1 MPKPVEIEFLMRD
14 KLSGGLDA
22 AGKSAEA
29 LGDRVERVS
38 QSITERIAAQR
49 EQVRY
54 VEQCLKD
61 LRRQYDRLGPGKAQ
75 TEMRAEIEACTRAL
89 EEDKAVLNGLRSEHE
104 KNSATA
110 RGLTMELRQL
120 QGAMAKMRLEG
131 RQNSQEYQTMAQR
144 AALLQDTLGD
154 LRTQTKILSHD
165 NAGLQGLIS
174 GASGVAGAFTMATGI
189 MGAFASEN
197 ENLVKIQ
204 TRVQS
209 VLAITMGLQQVMN
222 ALNKDSAF
230 RLVTVVK
237 MKNLLTA
244 ANTRLAASL
253 GISTAAAS
261 ALMATLTL
269 GLSAVITGLIVLWDR
284 YSDSQE
290 AAAAKAKERVEI
302 EKEGRAQMIKTRFE
316 IDSTLKSLKEFN
328 GTKEQEKAKVEELNR
343 KYGES
348 FGYYNT
354 ISEWYDVLL
363 QKGEAYIQMLFL
375 QAKVQALINKATEAD
390 EQVNTLQATP
400 ANKVKGATGGFGRW
414 MAKVG
419 GAQMG
424 ILPGDMDREVD
435 KSNEEVKAR
444 LVQAA
449 REQRDAYLD
458 EAKKLVEDIADLGK
472 ESGLGGFIAPPKDG
486 SGDVSKL
493 TQNLVDYETKAR
505 RRIEDTRISLM
516 KEGFEKE
523 RAEAQNAFEQEKARI
538 AKEEQERLQLYER
551 LRKAGGKV
559 TPGQKSTILAQAAAQ
574 RVQAARKLDHTLTE
588 IDKKEEKADADH
600 LENLLKTYKD
610 YAAER
615 EDAERKHDKAI
626 AALRSHL
633 SDERLAALG
642 KQMTD
647 RFVGNVDLLARPMI
661 DAARLAEKGWQDA
674 GEGIATV
681 FSSQF
686 GIDDAAGKRHEIL
699 ITPIL
704 PNGDVLS
711 EEELNAYI
719 DESLNGAEDILKADT
734 LGLVIAVD
742 VDPDGTAGE
751 ALHLLQEKYYALK
764 QDTEGN
770 AASDARIRRALKVAE
785 DTKNRELADLS
796 GLLAKYRDFETQR
809 AEIRRQG
816 NEDIA
821 ALEEQRTE
829 ANSEQIDRAIA
840 VARQKIEEG
849 IRSVNDAEA
858 ASISKDNGFLKQL
871 FGDYS
876 SLSFDKLRELIAQA
890 KQLRAYLNG
899 KGSAEGIT
907 FISAAELKNIEK
919 SPAELDKLRKA
930 LDKLLQTGK
939 KSGSNKWENIFK
951 TFEKGLAELKG
962 ANGIKDISGA
972 IGTIGSAAA
981 NAAGELAAM
990 FDQMGDTQTA
1000 DAISGVQQ
1008 VMSAVSNIGQGFAKG
1023 GIVGG
1028 IGAAIGEA
1036 ANFIGQAFAA
1046 EARHREALKEI
1057 ERAKLDF
1064 QRQYNLALLEQN
1076 LLLEEATSVFGERQI
1091 MKAANAMQVYKDALS
1106 QFEAEMKGSAPTMNW
1121 FERITGDARGT
1132 YAARMAQYKEGIY
1145 GLASAQIVTGHKKTG
1160 LFGWGKGKDLYSS
1173 ILSVY
1178 PELIDANGELDTAML
1193 QTILDTRKMSDET
1206 RKYLENLIELKD
1218 AMDEA
1223 EQALEDYLS
1232 STFGSLGDSVL
1243 DRVRDMAKG
1252 VTGVY
1257 GDMCDDISSKLEELA
1272 EQVVYSLFFADKFDK
1287 LQDNLKSI
1295 YASGKSEEDIAYD
1308 VMELLDDFYS
1318 GIGSN
1323 MDAAEA
1329 WMEEFAKRA
1338 EEMGY
1343 ELWKPDSTTQS
1354 GKAGAFTTT
1363 MTQDQGTKL
1372 EGLMTSLQMH
1382 GASVDDKMDD
1392 IAEGLGASL
1401 DALNRI
1407 AKNTDTLPQILAL
1420 WQAIKRDGLKAK

>member
-22 AGKSAEA
+22 VGKSAEA

-354 ISEWYDVLL
+354 IAEWYDVLL

-400 ANKVKGATGGFGRW
+400 ADKVKGATGGFGRW

-424 ILPGDMDREVD
+424 ILPSEMDREVD
-435 KSNEEVKAR
+435 KSNEKVKAR

-458 EAKKLVEDIADLGK
+458 EAKKLVEGIADLGK

-574 RVQAARKLDHTLTE
+574 RVQAARKLDHTLAE

-610 YAAER
+610 YATER

-686 GIDDAAGKRHEIL
+686 GIDDAAGRRHEIL

-796 GLLAKYRDFETQR
+796 GLLAKYRDFEAQR

-858 ASISKDNGFLKQL
+858 ASVSKDNGFLKQL
-871 FGDYS
+871 FGDYLS
-876 SLSFDKLRELIAQA
+876 MSFDKLRDLIAQA
-890 KQLRAYLNG
+890 KQLQAYLNG

-939 KSGSNKWENIFK
+939 KGGTNKWENIFK

-972 IGTIGSAAA
+972 IGTIGGAAA
-981 NAAGELAAM
+981 DAAGELAAM

-1036 ANFIGQAFAA
+1036 MNFIGQAFAA

-1076 LLLEEATSVFGERQI
+1076 LLLKEATSVFGERQI
-1091 MKAANAMQVYKDALS
+1091 MKAANAMQVYKEALS

-1121 FERITGDARGT
+1121 IERFTGDAFGT
-1132 YAARMAQYKEGIY
+1132 YAARMAQYREGIY

-1206 RKYLENLIELKD
+1206 RKYLENLIELKGV
-1218 AMDEA
+1218 MDEA

-1287 LQDNLKSI
+1287 LQDDLKSI

-1308 VMELLDDFYS
+1308 VMDLLDDFYS

-1323 MDAAEA
+1323 MDTAEA

-1343 ELWKPDSTTQS
+1343 ELWKPDATTQS
-1354 GKAGAFTTT
+1354 GKAGAFTT
-1363 MTQDQGTKL
+1363 MTQDQGSKL

-1392 IAEGLGASL
+1392 IAEGLGSSL

>member
-14 KLSGGLDA
+14 KLSGGLNA
-22 AGKSAEA
+22 AGKSVET

-38 QSITERIAAQR
+38 QSITERIAEQR

-54 VEQCLKD
+54 VEQCLED

-75 TEMRAEIEACTRAL
+75 AEMRAEIDACTQAL
-89 EEDKAVLNGLRSEHE
+89 NEDKAVLAGLRSEHE

-110 RGLTMELRQL
+110 RGLTMELQQL

-154 LRTQTKILSHD
+154 LRTQTKILAHD
-165 NAGLQGLIS
+165 NSGLQGLMS
-174 GASGVAGAFTMATGI
+174 GMNGVSGAFTMATGI
-189 MGAFASEN
+189 MEAFASEN
-197 ENLVKIQ
+197 ENLVKVQ

-237 MKNLLTA
+237 MKNMLTA
-244 ANTRLAASL
+244 ANTRLATSL

-269 GLSAVITGLIVLWDR
+269 GLSAVVTGLIVLWDR

-290 AAAAKAKERVEI
+290 KAADKAKERVEI
-302 EKEGRAQMIKTRFE
+302 EKDGRAQMIKTRFE
-316 IDSTLKSLKEFN
+316 IDSTLKSLKEFT

-354 ISEWYDVLL
+354 IGEWYDTLL
-363 QKGEAYIQMLFL
+363 QKGAAYIQMLFL
-375 QAKVQALINKATEAD
+375 QAKVQSLINKATEAD
-390 EQVNTLQATP
+390 ERVQEAEAKPESDYDTWWGYGG
-400 ANKVKGATGGFGRW
+400 KVDRFFSDNQRYKNSPNGVWLKKEAVAA
-414 MAKVG
+414 AKKE
-419 GAQMG
+419 
-424 ILPGDMDREVD
+424 RE
-435 KSNEEVKAR
+435 
-444 LVQAA
+444 
-449 REQRDAYLD
+449 AYLD
-458 EAKKLVEDIADLGK
+458 EAKNLMDEIANIGK
-472 ESGLGGFIAPPKDG
+472 DFNIGGFIAPPKNG
-486 SGDVSKL
+486 AADVNTL

-505 RRIEDTRISLM
+505 QRIENTRIVLM

-523 RAEAQNAFEQEKARI
+523 RAEAQQAFEQEKTRI

-559 TPGQKSTILAQAAAQ
+559 TPGQKGAILAQAAAQ
-574 RVQAARKLDHTLTE
+574 RVQAAQSLDHALTE
-588 IDKKEEKADADH
+588 IDKKEEKANADH

-615 EDAERKHDKAI
+615 EETERKHGKAI
-626 AALRSHL
+626 AELRSHL

-686 GIDDAAGKRHEIL
+686 GIDDAAGKRREIL
-699 ITPIL
+699 VTPIL

-711 EEELNAYI
+711 EAELDAYI

-742 VDPDGTAGE
+742 VDPDGMAGE
-751 ALHLLQEKYYALK
+751 ALHQLQEKYYALK
-764 QDTEGN
+764 QDAEGN
-770 AASDARIRRALKVAE
+770 AASDARIRRAIKVAE
-785 DTKNRELADLS
+785 DTKNRELAALS
-796 GLLAKYRDFETQR
+796 GLLAKYRDFEARR
-809 AEIRRQG
+809 AEIKRQG
-816 NEDIA
+816 DEDIA

-829 ANSEQIDRAIA
+829 ANSALIDRAIA

-876 SLSFDKLRELIAQA
+876 SMSFDKLRDLIAQA
-890 KQLRAYLNG
+890 KQLQAYLNG
-899 KGSAEGIT
+899 KGTAEGIT
-907 FISAAELKNIEK
+907 FISDAELKNIEK

-930 LDKLLQTGK
+930 LDKLLDTGK
-939 KSGSNKWENIFK
+939 NGGNNKWEKIFK
-951 TFEKGLAELKG
+951 TFEKGLSELKG
-962 ANGIKDISGA
+962 ANGIKKISGA
-972 IGTIGSAAA
+972 IGTIGGAAA
-981 NAAGELAAM
+981 DAAGELADM
-990 FDQMGDTQTA
+990 FEQMGDTQTA

-1023 GIVGG
+1023 GIIGG

-1076 LLLEEATSVFGERQI
+1076 LLLKEATNVFGERQI
-1091 MKAANAMQVYKDALS
+1091 MKAANAMQVYKEALS
-1106 QFEAEMKGSAPTMNW
+1106 QFEAEMKGDAPTMNW
-1121 FERITGDARGT
+1121 FERVTGDAYGT
-1132 YAARMAQYKEGIY
+1132 YAARMAQYREGIY

-1160 LFGWGKGKDLYSS
+1160 LFGWGKGKDVYSS
-1173 ILSVY
+1173 ILSAY
-1178 PELIDANGELDTAML
+1178 PELIDANGKLDTAML
-1193 QTILDTRKMSDET
+1193 QTILDTRKMSNET
-1206 RKYLENLIELKD
+1206 RKYLENLISLKD
-1218 AMDEA
+1218 MMEEA
-1223 EQALEDYLS
+1223 EEALKDYLS
-1232 STFGSLGDSVL
+1232 ATFGSLGDSVL
-1243 DRVRDMAKG
+1243 DRVRDMAGG

-1257 GDMCDDISSKLEELA
+1257 GDMCDDIAAKLEELA

-1287 LQDNLKSI
+1287 LQEDLKAI
-1295 YASGKSEEDIAYD
+1295 YSSGKSEEDIAYD
-1308 VMELLDDFYS
+1308 VMDLLDDFYS

-1323 MDAAEA
+1323 MNAAEA
-1329 WMEEFAKRA
+1329 WMDEFAKRA

-1343 ELWKPDSTTQS
+1343 ELWKPDATTQS
-1354 GKAGAFTTT
+1354 GRAGAFAA

-1382 GASVDDKMDD
+1382 GASIDEKLDNVS
-1392 IAEGLGASL
+1392 EGLAGAL

-1407 AKNTDTLPQILAL
+1407 ARNTDDIPLILAL
-1420 WQAIKRDGLKAK
+1420 LKSVKRDGLKVK

>member
-1 MPKPVEIEFLMRD
+1 MRD

-22 AGKSAEA
+22 AGKSVDT

-61 LRRQYDRLGPGKAQ
+61 LRQQYDKLAPGKAQ

-89 EEDKAVLNGLRSEHE
+89 DEDKAVLTGLRSEHE

-131 RQNSQEYQTMAQR
+131 CQNSQEYQTMAQR

-154 LRTQTKILSHD
+154 LRTQTKILAHD
-165 NAGLQGLIS
+165 NAGLQGLMS
-174 GASGVAGAFTMATGI
+174 GVNGVAGAFTMATGV

-237 MKNLLTA
+237 MKNMLTA
-244 ANTRLAASL
+244 ANTRLATSL

-261 ALMATLTL
+261 ALMAALTL

-290 AAAAKAKERVEI
+290 EAAAKSKERVEI

-316 IDSTLKSLKEFN
+316 IESAIKSLKEFN
-328 GTKEQEKAKVEELNR
+328 GTKEQEKSKVDELNR

-354 ISEWYDVLL
+354 IAEWYDVLL

-375 QAKVQALINKATEAD
+375 QAKTQSLINKAIEAD
-390 EQVNTLQATP
+390 EEVNTINATS
-400 ANKVKGATGGFGRW
+400 ANDVDGAHGWFYRFFS
-414 MAKVG
+414 KL
-419 GAQMG
+419 GASEAG
-424 ILPGDMDREVD
+424 IDTRIIDSQID
-435 KSNEEVKAR
+435 ASNEQIKAN
-444 LVQAA
+444 LIKAK
-449 REQRDAYLD
+449 EKQRDAYLA
-458 EAKKLVEDIADLGK
+458 EAQQLMGDAANLGK
-472 ESGLGGFIAPPKDG
+472 TSGLGGFTKGGTTLDTE
-486 SGDVSKL
+486 SLSN
-493 TQNLVDYETKAR
+493 NLVDYDTKAR
-505 RRIEDTRISLM
+505 RRIENTRLSLM
-516 KEGFEKE
+516 KEGFDKE
-523 RAEAQNAFEQEKARI
+523 RAIAQDAFVQEKARI
-538 AKEEQERLQLYER
+538 DKEEQERMALYEK
-551 LRKAGGKV
+551 LRAAGADVDPK
-559 TPGQKSTILAQAAAQ
+559 QQADIMAQAATQ
-574 RVQAARKLDHTLTE
+574 RIQAARVLDAALSD
-588 IDKKEEKADADH
+588 IDKREQKAAAELREKAEKE
-600 LENLLKTYKD
+600 L
-610 YAAER
+610 
-615 EDAERKHDKAI
+615 HD
-626 AALRSHL
+626 
-633 SDERLAALG
+633 
-642 KQMTD
+642 
-647 RFVGNVDLLARPMI
+647 
-661 DAARLAEKGWQDA
+661 
-674 GEGIATV
+674 
-681 FSSQF
+681 
-686 GIDDAAGKRHEIL
+686 
-699 ITPIL
+699 
-704 PNGDVLS
+704 
-711 EEELNAYI
+711 
-719 DESLNGAEDILKADT
+719 
-734 LGLVIAVD
+734 
-742 VDPDGTAGE
+742 
-751 ALHLLQEKYYALK
+751 
-764 QDTEGN
+764 
-770 AASDARIRRALKVAE
+770 
-785 DTKNRELADLS
+785 
-796 GLLAKYRDFETQR
+796 LLAKYQDFEAQR

-821 ALEEQRTE
+821 ALEGQRTE
-829 ANSEQIDRAIA
+829 ANSALIDRAIA

-849 IRSVNDAEA
+849 IQSINDAEA

-876 SLSFDKLRELIAQA
+876 SMSFDKLRDLIAQA
-890 KQLRAYLNG
+890 KQLQAYLNG
-899 KGSAEGIT
+899 KESAEGIT

-930 LDKLLQTGK
+930 LDKLLNTGK
-939 KSGSNKWENIFK
+939 KGGSNKWENIFK
-951 TFEKGLAELKG
+951 TFQKGLAELRG
-962 ANGIKDISGA
+962 AENAKDIAGA
-972 IGTIGSAAA
+972 IGTIGGAASD
-981 NAAGELAAM
+981 AAGELAAM
-990 FDQMGDTQTA
+990 FEQMGDTQTA

-1076 LLLEEATSVFGERQI
+1076 LLLKEASNVFGERQI
-1091 MKAANAMQVYKDALS
+1091 MKAANAMQVYKEALS
-1106 QFEAEMKGSAPTMNW
+1106 QFETEMKGSTPTMNW
-1121 FERITGDARGT
+1121 VERITGDAYGT
-1132 YAARMAQYKEGIY
+1132 YAARMAQYQQGIY

-1160 LFGWGKGKDLYSS
+1160 LFGWGKGKDVYSS

-1178 PELIDANGELDTAML
+1178 PELIDANGNLDTVML

-1206 RKYLENLIELKD
+1206 RRYLENLISLKD
-1218 AMDEA
+1218 MMEEA
-1223 EQALEDYLS
+1223 EEALKDYLS
-1232 STFGSLGDSVL
+1232 TTFGSLGDSVL

-1257 GDMCDDISSKLEELA
+1257 GDMCDDIAAKLEELA

-1287 LQDNLKSI
+1287 LQDDLKSI
-1295 YASGKSEEDIAYD
+1295 YSSGKSEEDIAYD
-1308 VMELLDDFYS
+1308 VMDLLDNFYS

-1323 MDAAEA
+1323 MAAAEA
-1329 WMEEFAKRA
+1329 WMDEFAKRA
-1338 EEMGY
+1338 EELGY
-1343 ELWKPDSTTQS
+1343 ELWKPDATTQS
-1354 GKAGAFTTT
+1354 GKAGAFTT

-1382 GASVDDKMDD
+1382 GASIDEKLDNVS
-1392 IAEGLGASL
+1392 EGLAGAL
-1401 DALNRI
+1401 DVLNRI
-1407 AKNTDTLPQILAL
+1407 ARNTDDIPLILAL
-1420 WQAIKRDGLKAK
+1420 LQAVKRDGLKVK

>member
-354 ISEWYDVLL
+354 IAEWYDVLL

-400 ANKVKGATGGFGRW
+400 TDKVKGATGGFGRW

-424 ILPGDMDREVD
+424 ILPSEMDREVD

-458 EAKKLVEDIADLGK
+458 EAKKLVEGIADLGK

-574 RVQAARKLDHTLTE
+574 RVQAARKLDHTLAE

-610 YAAER
+610 YATER

-686 GIDDAAGKRHEIL
+686 GIDDAAGRRHEIL

-796 GLLAKYRDFETQR
+796 GLLAKYRDFEAQR

-858 ASISKDNGFLKQL
+858 ASVSKDNGFLKQL

-876 SLSFDKLRELIAQA
+876 SMSFDKLRDLIAQA
-890 KQLRAYLNG
+890 KQLQAYLNG

-939 KSGSNKWENIFK
+939 KGGTNKWENIFK

-972 IGTIGSAAA
+972 IGTIGGAAA
-981 NAAGELAAM
+981 DAAGELAAM

-1036 ANFIGQAFAA
+1036 MNFIGQAFAA

-1076 LLLEEATSVFGERQI
+1076 LLLKEATSVFGERQI
-1091 MKAANAMQVYKDALS
+1091 MKAANAMQVYKEALS

-1121 FERITGDARGT
+1121 IERFTGDAFGT
-1132 YAARMAQYKEGIY
+1132 YAARMAQYREGIY

-1206 RKYLENLIELKD
+1206 RKYLENLIELKG

-1257 GDMCDDISSKLEELA
+1257 GDMCDDISAKLEELA

-1287 LQDNLKSI
+1287 LQDDLKSI

-1308 VMELLDDFYS
+1308 VMDLLDDFYS

-1323 MDAAEA
+1323 MDTAEA

-1338 EEMGY
+1338 EGMGY
-1343 ELWKPDSTTQS
+1343 ELWKPDATTQS
-1354 GKAGAFTTT
+1354 GKAGAFTT
-1363 MTQDQGTKL
+1363 MTQDQGSKL

-1382 GASVDDKMDD
+1382 GASVDDKMND
-1392 IAEGLGASL
+1392 IAEGLGSSL

>member
-354 ISEWYDVLL
+354 IAEWYDVLL

-400 ANKVKGATGGFGRW
+400 TDKVKGATGGFGRW

-424 ILPGDMDREVD
+424 ILPSEMDREVD

-458 EAKKLVEDIADLGK
+458 EAKKLVEGIADLGK

-574 RVQAARKLDHTLTE
+574 RVQAARKLDHTLAE

-610 YAAER
+610 YATER

-686 GIDDAAGKRHEIL
+686 GIDDAAGRRHEIL

-796 GLLAKYRDFETQR
+796 GLLAKYRDFEAQR

-858 ASISKDNGFLKQL
+858 ASVSKDNGFLKQL

-876 SLSFDKLRELIAQA
+876 SMSFDKLRDLIAQA
-890 KQLRAYLNG
+890 KQLQAYLNG

-939 KSGSNKWENIFK
+939 KGGTNKWENIFK

-972 IGTIGSAAA
+972 IGTIGGAAA
-981 NAAGELAAM
+981 DAAGELAAM

-1036 ANFIGQAFAA
+1036 MNFIGQAFAA

-1076 LLLEEATSVFGERQI
+1076 LLLKEATSVFGERQI
-1091 MKAANAMQVYKDALS
+1091 MKAANAMQVYKEALS

-1121 FERITGDARGT
+1121 IERFTGDAFGT
-1132 YAARMAQYKEGIY
+1132 YAARMAQYREGIY

-1193 QTILDTRKMSDET
+1193 QAILDTRKMSDET
-1206 RKYLENLIELKD
+1206 RKYLENLIELKG

-1257 GDMCDDISSKLEELA
+1257 GDMCDDISAKLEELA

-1287 LQDNLKSI
+1287 LQDDLKSI

-1308 VMELLDDFYS
+1308 VMDLLDDFYS

-1323 MDAAEA
+1323 MDTAEA

-1338 EEMGY
+1338 EGMGY
-1343 ELWKPDSTTQS
+1343 ELWKPDATTQS
-1354 GKAGAFTTT
+1354 GKAGAFTT
-1363 MTQDQGTKL
+1363 MTQDQGSKL

-1392 IAEGLGASL
+1392 IAEGLGSSL

>member
-14 KLSGGLDA
+14 KLSGGLEA

-38 QSITERIAAQR
+38 QSITERIATQR

-348 FGYYNT
+348 VGYYNT
-354 ISEWYDVLL
+354 IAEWYDVLL

-400 ANKVKGATGGFGRW
+400 ADKVKGATGGFGRW

-424 ILPGDMDREVD
+424 ILPSEMDREVD

-574 RVQAARKLDHTLTE
+574 RVQAARKLDHTLAE

-661 DAARLAEKGWQDA
+661 NAARLAEKGWQDA

-686 GIDDAAGKRHEIL
+686 GIDDAAGRRHEIL

-796 GLLAKYRDFETQR
+796 GLLAKYRDFEAQR

-858 ASISKDNGFLKQL
+858 ASVSKDNGFLKQL

-876 SLSFDKLRELIAQA
+876 SMSFDKLRDLIAQA
-890 KQLRAYLNG
+890 KQLQAYLNG

-939 KSGSNKWENIFK
+939 KGGTNKWENIFK

-972 IGTIGSAAA
+972 IGTIGGAAA
-981 NAAGELAAM
+981 DAAGELAAM

-1036 ANFIGQAFAA
+1036 MNFIGQAFAA

-1076 LLLEEATSVFGERQI
+1076 LLLKEATSVFGERQI
-1091 MKAANAMQVYKDALS
+1091 MKAANAMQVYKEALS

-1121 FERITGDARGT
+1121 IERFTGDAFGT
-1132 YAARMAQYKEGIY
+1132 YAARMAQYREGIY

-1206 RKYLENLIELKD
+1206 RKYLENLIELKG

-1257 GDMCDDISSKLEELA
+1257 GDMCDDISAKLEELA

-1287 LQDNLKSI
+1287 LQDDLKSI

-1308 VMELLDDFYS
+1308 AMDLLDDFYS

-1323 MDAAEA
+1323 MNAAEA

-1354 GKAGAFTTT
+1354 GKAGASTT

-1392 IAEGLGASL
+1392 IAEGLGSSL

>member
-354 ISEWYDVLL
+354 IAEWYDVLL

-400 ANKVKGATGGFGRW
+400 TDKVKGATGGFGRW

-424 ILPGDMDREVD
+424 ILPSEMDREVD

-458 EAKKLVEDIADLGK
+458 EAKKLVEGIADLGK

-574 RVQAARKLDHTLTE
+574 RVQAARKLDHTLAE

-610 YAAER
+610 YATER

-686 GIDDAAGKRHEIL
+686 GIDDAAGRRHEIL

-704 PNGDVLS
+704 PNGDVFS

-796 GLLAKYRDFETQR
+796 GLLAKYRDFEAQR

-858 ASISKDNGFLKQL
+858 ASVSKDNGFLKQL

-876 SLSFDKLRELIAQA
+876 SMSFDKLRDLIAQA
-890 KQLRAYLNG
+890 KQLQAYLNG

-939 KSGSNKWENIFK
+939 KGGTNKWENIFK

-972 IGTIGSAAA
+972 IGTIGGAAA
-981 NAAGELAAM
+981 DAAGELAAM

-1036 ANFIGQAFAA
+1036 MNFIGQAFAA

-1076 LLLEEATSVFGERQI
+1076 LLLKEATSVFGERQI
-1091 MKAANAMQVYKDALS
+1091 MKAANAMQVYKEALS

-1121 FERITGDARGT
+1121 IERFTGDAFGT
-1132 YAARMAQYKEGIY
+1132 YAARMAQYREGIY

-1206 RKYLENLIELKD
+1206 RKYLENLIELKG

-1257 GDMCDDISSKLEELA
+1257 GDMCDDISAKLEELA

-1287 LQDNLKSI
+1287 LQDDLKSI

-1308 VMELLDDFYS
+1308 VMDLLDDFYS

-1323 MDAAEA
+1323 MDTAEA

-1338 EEMGY
+1338 EGMGY
-1343 ELWKPDSTTQS
+1343 ELWKPDATTQS
-1354 GKAGAFTTT
+1354 GKAGAFTT
-1363 MTQDQGTKL
+1363 MTQDQGSKL

-1392 IAEGLGASL
+1392 IAEGLGSSL

>member
-354 ISEWYDVLL
+354 IAEWYDVLL

-400 ANKVKGATGGFGRW
+400 TDKVKGATGGFGRW

-424 ILPGDMDREVD
+424 ILPSEMDREVD

-458 EAKKLVEDIADLGK
+458 EAKKLVEGIADLGK

-523 RAEAQNAFEQEKARI
+523 RAEAQNAFEQEEARI

-574 RVQAARKLDHTLTE
+574 RVQAARKLDHTLAE

-610 YAAER
+610 YATER

-686 GIDDAAGKRHEIL
+686 GIDDAAGRRHEIL

-796 GLLAKYRDFETQR
+796 GLLAKYRDFEAQR

-858 ASISKDNGFLKQL
+858 ASVSKDNGFLKQL

-876 SLSFDKLRELIAQA
+876 SMSFDKLRDLIAQA
-890 KQLRAYLNG
+890 KQLQAYLNG

-939 KSGSNKWENIFK
+939 KGGTNKWENIFK

-972 IGTIGSAAA
+972 IGTIGGAAA
-981 NAAGELAAM
+981 DAAGELAAM

-1036 ANFIGQAFAA
+1036 MNFIGQAFAA

-1076 LLLEEATSVFGERQI
+1076 LLLKEATSVFGERQI
-1091 MKAANAMQVYKDALS
+1091 MKAANAMQVYKEALS

-1121 FERITGDARGT
+1121 IERFTGDAFGT
-1132 YAARMAQYKEGIY
+1132 YAARMAQYREGIY

-1206 RKYLENLIELKD
+1206 RKYLENLIELKGV
-1218 AMDEA
+1218 MDEA

-1257 GDMCDDISSKLEELA
+1257 GDMCDDISAKLEELA

-1287 LQDNLKSI
+1287 LQDDLKSI

-1308 VMELLDDFYS
+1308 VMDLLDDFYS

-1323 MDAAEA
+1323 MDTAEA

-1338 EEMGY
+1338 EGMGY
-1343 ELWKPDSTTQS
+1343 ELWKPDATTQS
-1354 GKAGAFTTT
+1354 GKAGAFTT
-1363 MTQDQGTKL
+1363 MTQDQGSKL

-1392 IAEGLGASL
+1392 IAEGLGSSL

>member
-22 AGKSAEA
+22 VGKSAEA

-354 ISEWYDVLL
+354 IAEWYDVLL

-400 ANKVKGATGGFGRW
+400 ADKVKGATGGFGRW

-424 ILPGDMDREVD
+424 ILPSEMDREVD
-435 KSNEEVKAR
+435 KSNEKVKAR

-574 RVQAARKLDHTLTE
+574 RVQAARKLDHTLAE

-610 YAAER
+610 YATER

-686 GIDDAAGKRHEIL
+686 GIDDAAGRRHEIL

-751 ALHLLQEKYYALK
+751 ALHLLQEKHYALK
-764 QDTEGN
+764 QDMEGN

-796 GLLAKYRDFETQR
+796 SLLAKYRDFEAQR

-858 ASISKDNGFLKQL
+858 ASVSKDNGFLKQL
-871 FGDYS
+871 FGDYLS
-876 SLSFDKLRELIAQA
+876 MSFDKLRDLIAQA
-890 KQLRAYLNG
+890 KQLQAYLNG

-939 KSGSNKWENIFK
+939 KGGTNKWENIFK

-972 IGTIGSAAA
+972 IGTIGGAAA
-981 NAAGELAAM
+981 DAAGELAAM

-1036 ANFIGQAFAA
+1036 MNFIGQAFAA

-1076 LLLEEATSVFGERQI
+1076 LLLKEATSVFGERQI
-1091 MKAANAMQVYKDALS
+1091 MKAANAMQVYKEALS

-1121 FERITGDARGT
+1121 IERFTGDAFGT
-1132 YAARMAQYKEGIY
+1132 YAARMAQYREGIY

-1206 RKYLENLIELKD
+1206 RKYLENLIELKG

-1287 LQDNLKSI
+1287 LQDDLKSI

-1308 VMELLDDFYS
+1308 VMDLLDDFYS

-1343 ELWKPDSTTQS
+1343 ELWKPDATTQS
-1354 GKAGAFTTT
+1354 GKAGAFTT
-1363 MTQDQGTKL
+1363 MTQDQGSKL

-1392 IAEGLGASL
+1392 IAEGLGSSL

>member
-354 ISEWYDVLL
+354 IAEWYDVLL

-400 ANKVKGATGGFGRW
+400 ADKVKGATGGFGRW

-419 GAQMG
+419 GTQMG
-424 ILPGDMDREVD
+424 ILPSEMDREVD

-559 TPGQKSTILAQAAAQ
+559 TPGQKGTILAQAAAQ
-574 RVQAARKLDHTLTE
+574 RVQAARKLDHTLAE

-686 GIDDAAGKRHEIL
+686 GIDDAAGRRHEIL

-796 GLLAKYRDFETQR
+796 GLLAKYRDFEAQR

-890 KQLRAYLNG
+890 KELQAYLNG

-907 FISAAELKNIEK
+907 FISAADLKNIEK

-939 KSGSNKWENIFK
+939 KGGTNKWENIFK

-972 IGTIGSAAA
+972 IGTIGAAA
-981 NAAGELAAM
+981 ADAAGELAAM

-1076 LLLEEATSVFGERQI
+1076 LLLKEATNVFGERQI

-1106 QFEAEMKGSAPTMNW
+1106 QFEAEMKGSAPKMNW
-1121 FERITGDARGT
+1121 FEYLTGDARGT
-1132 YAARMAQYKEGIY
+1132 YAKRMAQYQEGIY

-1257 GDMCDDISSKLEELA
+1257 GDMCDDISAKLEELA

-1287 LQDNLKSI
+1287 LQDDLKSI

-1308 VMELLDDFYS
+1308 VMDLLDDFYS

-1323 MDAAEA
+1323 MNAAEA

-1354 GKAGAFTTT
+1354 GKAGASTT

-1392 IAEGLGASL
+1392 IAEGLGSSL

>member
-354 ISEWYDVLL
+354 IAEWYDVLL
-363 QKGEAYIQMLFL
+363 QKGEAYIRMLFL

-400 ANKVKGATGGFGRW
+400 ADKVKGATGGFGRW

-419 GAQMG
+419 GAQMR
-424 ILPGDMDREVD
+424 ILPSEMDREVD

-523 RAEAQNAFEQEKARI
+523 RAEAQHPFEQEKARI

-574 RVQAARKLDHTLTE
+574 RVQAARKLDHTLAE

-610 YAAER
+610 YATER

-686 GIDDAAGKRHEIL
+686 GIDDAAGRRHEIL

-796 GLLAKYRDFETQR
+796 GLLAKYRDFEAQR

-858 ASISKDNGFLKQL
+858 ASVSKDNGFLKQL

-876 SLSFDKLRELIAQA
+876 SMSFDKLRDLIAQA
-890 KQLRAYLNG
+890 KQLQAYLNG

-939 KSGSNKWENIFK
+939 KGGTNKWENIFK

-972 IGTIGSAAA
+972 IGTIGGAAA
-981 NAAGELAAM
+981 DAAGELAAM

-1036 ANFIGQAFAA
+1036 MNFIGQAFAA

-1076 LLLEEATSVFGERQI
+1076 LLLKEATSVFGERQI
-1091 MKAANAMQVYKDALS
+1091 MKAANAMQVYKEALS

-1121 FERITGDARGT
+1121 IERFTGDAFGT
-1132 YAARMAQYKEGIY
+1132 YAARMAQYREGIY

-1206 RKYLENLIELKD
+1206 RKYLENLIELKG

-1257 GDMCDDISSKLEELA
+1257 GDMCDDISAKLEELA

-1287 LQDNLKSI
+1287 LQDDLKSI

-1308 VMELLDDFYS
+1308 VMDLLDDFYS

-1323 MDAAEA
+1323 MDTAEA

-1343 ELWKPDSTTQS
+1343 ELWKPDATTQS
-1354 GKAGAFTTT
+1354 GKAGAFTT
-1363 MTQDQGTKL
+1363 MTQDQGSKL

-1392 IAEGLGASL
+1392 IAEGLGSSL

>member
-14 KLSGGLDA
+14 KLSGGLEA

-38 QSITERIAAQR
+38 QSITERIATQR

-354 ISEWYDVLL
+354 IAEWYDVLL

-400 ANKVKGATGGFGRW
+400 ADKVKDATGGFGRW

-424 ILPGDMDREVD
+424 ILPSEMDREVD

-574 RVQAARKLDHTLTE
+574 RVQAARKLDHTLAE

-661 DAARLAEKGWQDA
+661 NAARLAEKGWQDA

-686 GIDDAAGKRHEIL
+686 GIDDAAGRRHEIL

-796 GLLAKYRDFETQR
+796 GLLAKYRDFEAQR

-858 ASISKDNGFLKQL
+858 ASVSKDNGFLKQL

-876 SLSFDKLRELIAQA
+876 SMSFDKLRDLIAQA
-890 KQLRAYLNG
+890 KQLQAYLNG

-939 KSGSNKWENIFK
+939 KGGTNKWENIFK

-972 IGTIGSAAA
+972 IGTIGGAAA
-981 NAAGELAAM
+981 DAAGELAAM

-1023 GIVGG
+1023 GLIGG

-1076 LLLEEATSVFGERQI
+1076 LLLKEASNVFGERQI
-1091 MKAANAMQVYKDALS
+1091 MKAANAMQVYKEALS
-1106 QFEAEMKGSAPTMNW
+1106 QFEAEMKGSAPKMNW
-1121 FERITGDARGT
+1121 IERVTGDAYGT
-1132 YAARMAQYKEGIY
+1132 YAARMAQYQEGIY

-1160 LFGWGKGKDLYSS
+1160 LFGWGKGKDVYSS
-1173 ILSVY
+1173 ILAVF
-1178 PELIDANGELDTAML
+1178 PELIDANGNLDTAML
-1193 QTILDTRKMSDET
+1193 QTILDTQKMSDET

-1223 EQALEDYLS
+1223 EQALKDYLS
-1232 STFGSLGDSVL
+1232 ETFGSLGDSVL

-1257 GDMCDDISSKLEELA
+1257 DDMCDDIAAKLEELA
-1272 EQVVYSLFFADKFDK
+1272 DQVVYSLFFADKFDK
-1287 LQDNLKSI
+1287 LQDDLKSI
-1295 YASGKSEEDIAYD
+1295 YSSGKSEEDIAYD
-1308 VMELLDDFYS
+1308 VMDLLDDFYS

-1329 WMEEFAKRA
+1329 WMAEFAKRA

-1343 ELWKPDSTTQS
+1343 ELWKPDGTTQS
-1354 GKAGAFTTT
+1354 GRAGAFTA

-1382 GASVDDKMDD
+1382 GASVDDKMDN

-1407 AKNTDTLPQILAL
+1407 AKNTDALPLMLAL
-1420 WQAIKRDGLKAK
+1420 WQAIKRDGLKVK

>member
-354 ISEWYDVLL
+354 IAEWYDVLL

-400 ANKVKGATGGFGRW
+400 TDKVKGATGGFGRW

-424 ILPGDMDREVD
+424 ILPSEMDREVD

-574 RVQAARKLDHTLTE
+574 RVQAARKLDHTLAE

-610 YAAER
+610 YATER

-686 GIDDAAGKRHEIL
+686 GIDDAAGRRHEIL

-711 EEELNAYI
+711 EGELNAYI

-796 GLLAKYRDFETQR
+796 GLLAKYRDFEAQR

-858 ASISKDNGFLKQL
+858 ASVSKDNGFLKQL

-876 SLSFDKLRELIAQA
+876 SMSFDKLRDLIAQA
-890 KQLRAYLNG
+890 KQLQAYLNG

-939 KSGSNKWENIFK
+939 KGGTNKWENIFK

-972 IGTIGSAAA
+972 IGTIGGAAA
-981 NAAGELAAM
+981 DAAGELAAM

-1036 ANFIGQAFAA
+1036 MNFIGQAFAA

-1057 ERAKLDF
+1057 ERAKFDF

-1076 LLLEEATSVFGERQI
+1076 LLLKEATSVFGERQI
-1091 MKAANAMQVYKDALS
+1091 MKAANAMQVYKEALS
-1106 QFEAEMKGSAPTMNW
+1106 QFEAEIKGSAPTMNW
-1121 FERITGDARGT
+1121 IERFTGDAFGT
-1132 YAARMAQYKEGIY
+1132 YAARMAQYREGIY

-1206 RKYLENLIELKD
+1206 RKYLENLIELKG

-1257 GDMCDDISSKLEELA
+1257 GDMCDDISAKLEELA

-1287 LQDNLKSI
+1287 LQDDLKSI

-1308 VMELLDDFYS
+1308 VMDLLDDFYS

-1323 MDAAEA
+1323 MDTAEA

-1343 ELWKPDSTTQS
+1343 ELWKPDATTQS
-1354 GKAGAFTTT
+1354 GKAGAFTT
-1363 MTQDQGTKL
+1363 MTQDQGSKL

-1392 IAEGLGASL
+1392 IAEGLGSSL

>member
-354 ISEWYDVLL
+354 IAEWYDVLL

-400 ANKVKGATGGFGRW
+400 ADKVKGATGGFGRW

-424 ILPGDMDREVD
+424 MLPSEMDREVD
-435 KSNEEVKAR
+435 KSNEKVKAR

-574 RVQAARKLDHTLTE
+574 RVQAARKLDHTLAE

-610 YAAER
+610 YATER

-686 GIDDAAGKRHEIL
+686 GIDDAAGRRHEIL

-796 GLLAKYRDFETQR
+796 GLLAKYRDFEAQR

-871 FGDYS
+871 FGDYL

-890 KQLRAYLNG
+890 KELQAYLNG

-907 FISAAELKNIEK
+907 FISAADLKNIEK

-939 KSGSNKWENIFK
+939 EGGTNKWENIFK

-972 IGTIGSAAA
+972 IGTIGGVAAD
-981 NAAGELAAM
+981 AAGELAAM

-1036 ANFIGQAFAA
+1036 MNFIGQAFAA

-1076 LLLEEATSVFGERQI
+1076 LLLKEATSVFGERQI
-1091 MKAANAMQVYKDALS
+1091 MKAANAMQVYKEALS
-1106 QFEAEMKGSAPTMNW
+1106 QFEAEMKGSTPTMNW
-1121 FERITGDARGT
+1121 IERFTGDAFGT
-1132 YAARMAQYKEGIY
+1132 YAARMAQYREGIY

-1287 LQDNLKSI
+1287 LQDDLKSI

-1308 VMELLDDFYS
+1308 VMDLLDDFYS

-1343 ELWKPDSTTQS
+1343 ELWKPDATTQS
-1354 GKAGAFTTT
+1354 GKAGASTT

-1392 IAEGLGASL
+1392 IAEGLGSSL

>member
-61 LRRQYDRLGPGKAQ
+61 LRRQYDQLGPGKAQ

-244 ANTRLAASL
+244 ANTRLATSL

-354 ISEWYDVLL
+354 IAEWYDVLL

-400 ANKVKGATGGFGRW
+400 ADKVKGATGGFGRW

-458 EAKKLVEDIADLGK
+458 EAKSLVDEIANIGQ
-472 ESGLGGFIAPPKDG
+472 EFNIGGFIAPPKDG

-523 RAEAQNAFEQEKARI
+523 RAEAQNAFEQEKQRI
-538 AKEEQERLQLYER
+538 DEEERQRLELYER
-551 LRKAGGKV
+551 LRRSSADV
-559 TPGQKSTILAQAAAQ
+559 SPEQRAAIIAQAATQ
-574 RVQAARKLDHTLTE
+574 RVQAAQAYDNVMNA
-588 IDKKEEKADADH
+588 ISEK
-600 LENLLKTYKD
+600 
-610 YAAER
+610 
-615 EDAERKHDKAI
+615 ERKD
-626 AALRSHL
+626 
-633 SDERLAALG
+633 DEERR
-642 KQMTD
+642 KRQ
-647 RFVGNVDLLARPMI
+647 
-661 DAARLAEKGWQDA
+661 QD
-674 GEGIATV
+674 
-681 FSSQF
+681 Q
-686 GIDDAAGKRHEIL
+686 
-699 ITPIL
+699 
-704 PNGDVLS
+704 
-711 EEELNAYI
+711 
-719 DESLNGAEDILKADT
+719 
-734 LGLVIAVD
+734 
-742 VDPDGTAGE
+742 
-751 ALHLLQEKYYALK
+751 LQ
-764 QDTEGN
+764 
-770 AASDARIRRALKVAE
+770 S
-785 DTKNRELADLS
+785 
-796 GLLAKYRDFETQR
+796 LLAKYRDFEAQR

-840 VARQKIEEG
+840 VAHQKIEEG

-890 KQLRAYLNG
+890 KQLLAYLNG
-899 KGSAEGIT
+899 KESAEGIT

-939 KSGSNKWENIFK
+939 KGGSSKWENIFK
-951 TFEKGLAELKG
+951 TFEKGMAELKG
-962 ANGIKDISGA
+962 ANGIKEISGA

-981 NAAGELAAM
+981 DAAGELAAM

-1036 ANFIGQAFAA
+1036 VNFIGQAFAA

-1121 FERITGDARGT
+1121 FERITGDALGT

-1287 LQDNLKSI
+1287 LQDDLKSI

-1308 VMELLDDFYS
+1308 VMDLLDDFYS

-1343 ELWKPDSTTQS
+1343 ELWKPDATTQS
-1354 GKAGAFTTT
+1354 GKAGAFTT

-1392 IAEGLGASL
+1392 IAEGLGSSL

-1407 AKNTDTLPQILAL
+1407 AKNTDALPQILAL

>member
-354 ISEWYDVLL
+354 IAEWYDVLL

-400 ANKVKGATGGFGRW
+400 ADKVKGATGGFGRW

-424 ILPGDMDREVD
+424 ILPSEMDREVD
-435 KSNEEVKAR
+435 KSNEKVKAR

-574 RVQAARKLDHTLTE
+574 RVQAARKLDHTLAE

-610 YAAER
+610 YATER

-686 GIDDAAGKRHEIL
+686 GIDDAAGRRHEIL

-796 GLLAKYRDFETQR
+796 SLLAKYRDFEAQR

-858 ASISKDNGFLKQL
+858 ASVSKDNGFLKQL

-876 SLSFDKLRELIAQA
+876 SMSFDKLRDLIAQA
-890 KQLRAYLNG
+890 KQLQAYLNG

-939 KSGSNKWENIFK
+939 KGGTNKWENIFK

-972 IGTIGSAAA
+972 IGTIGGAAA
-981 NAAGELAAM
+981 DAAGELAAM

-1036 ANFIGQAFAA
+1036 MNFIGQAFAA

-1076 LLLEEATSVFGERQI
+1076 LLLKEATSVFGERQI
-1091 MKAANAMQVYKDALS
+1091 MKAANAMQVYKEALS

-1121 FERITGDARGT
+1121 IERFTGDAFGT
-1132 YAARMAQYKEGIY
+1132 YAARMAQYREGIY

>member
-354 ISEWYDVLL
+354 IAEWYDVLL

-375 QAKVQALINKATEAD
+375 QAKVQALINKAIEAD

-400 ANKVKGATGGFGRW
+400 TDKVKGATGGFGRW

-424 ILPGDMDREVD
+424 ILPSEMDREVD

-458 EAKKLVEDIADLGK
+458 EAKKLVEGIADLGK

-574 RVQAARKLDHTLTE
+574 RVQAARKLDHTLAE

-610 YAAER
+610 YATER

-686 GIDDAAGKRHEIL
+686 GIDDAAGRRHEIL

-719 DESLNGAEDILKADT
+719 DESLNGAEDVLKADT

-796 GLLAKYRDFETQR
+796 GLLAKYRDFEAQR

-858 ASISKDNGFLKQL
+858 ASVSKDNGFLKQL

-876 SLSFDKLRELIAQA
+876 SMSFDKLRDLIAQA
-890 KQLRAYLNG
+890 KQLQAYLNG

-939 KSGSNKWENIFK
+939 KGGTNKWENIFK

-972 IGTIGSAAA
+972 IGTIGGAAA
-981 NAAGELAAM
+981 DAAGELAAM

-1036 ANFIGQAFAA
+1036 MNFIGQAFAA

-1076 LLLEEATSVFGERQI
+1076 LLLKEATSVFGERQI
-1091 MKAANAMQVYKDALS
+1091 MKAANAMQVYKEALS

-1121 FERITGDARGT
+1121 IERFTGDAFGT
-1132 YAARMAQYKEGIY
+1132 YAARMAQYREGIY

-1206 RKYLENLIELKD
+1206 RKYLENLIELKG

-1257 GDMCDDISSKLEELA
+1257 GDMCDDISAKLEELA

-1287 LQDNLKSI
+1287 LQDDLKSI

-1308 VMELLDDFYS
+1308 VMDLLDDFYS

-1323 MDAAEA
+1323 MDTAEA

-1338 EEMGY
+1338 EGMGY
-1343 ELWKPDSTTQS
+1343 ELWKPDATTQS
-1354 GKAGAFTTT
+1354 GKAGAFTT
-1363 MTQDQGTKL
+1363 MTQDQGSKL

-1392 IAEGLGASL
+1392 IAEGLGSSL

>member
-354 ISEWYDVLL
+354 IAEWYDVLL

-400 ANKVKGATGGFGRW
+400 ADKVKGATGGFGRW

-424 ILPGDMDREVD
+424 ILPSEMDREVD

-574 RVQAARKLDHTLTE
+574 RVQAARKLDHTLAE

-610 YAAER
+610 YATER

-686 GIDDAAGKRHEIL
+686 GIDDAAGRRHEIL

-796 GLLAKYRDFETQR
+796 GLLAKYRDFEAQR

-858 ASISKDNGFLKQL
+858 ASVSKDNGFLKQL

-876 SLSFDKLRELIAQA
+876 SMSFDKLRDLIAQA
-890 KQLRAYLNG
+890 KQLQAYLNG

-930 LDKLLQTGK
+930 LDKLLQMGK
-939 KSGSNKWENIFK
+939 KGGTNKWEKIFK

-972 IGTIGSAAA
+972 IGTIGGAAA
-981 NAAGELAAM
+981 DAAGELAAM

-1036 ANFIGQAFAA
+1036 MNFIGQAFAA

-1076 LLLEEATSVFGERQI
+1076 LLLKEATSVFGERQI
-1091 MKAANAMQVYKDALS
+1091 MKAANAMQVYKEALS

-1121 FERITGDARGT
+1121 IERFTGDAFGT
-1132 YAARMAQYKEGIY
+1132 YAARMAQYREGIY

-1206 RKYLENLIELKD
+1206 RKYLENLIELKG

-1287 LQDNLKSI
+1287 LQDDLKSI

-1308 VMELLDDFYS
+1308 VMDLLDDFYS

-1343 ELWKPDSTTQS
+1343 ELWKPDATTQS
-1354 GKAGAFTTT
+1354 GKAGAFTT
-1363 MTQDQGTKL
+1363 MAQDQGTKL

-1392 IAEGLGASL
+1392 IAEGLGSSL

>member
-269 GLSAVITGLIVLWDR
+269 GLSAVITGLIVLWNR

-354 ISEWYDVLL
+354 IAEWYDVLL

-400 ANKVKGATGGFGRW
+400 ADKVKGATGGFGRW

-424 ILPGDMDREVD
+424 ILPSEMDREVD

-559 TPGQKSTILAQAAAQ
+559 TPGQISTILAQAAAQ
-574 RVQAARKLDHTLTE
+574 RVQAARKLDHTLAE

-610 YAAER
+610 YATER

-686 GIDDAAGKRHEIL
+686 GIDDAAGRRHEIL

-796 GLLAKYRDFETQR
+796 GLLAKYRDFEAQR

-858 ASISKDNGFLKQL
+858 ASVSKDNGFLKQL

-890 KQLRAYLNG
+890 KELQAYLNG

-907 FISAAELKNIEK
+907 FISAADLKNIEK

-939 KSGSNKWENIFK
+939 KGGTNKWENIFK

-972 IGTIGSAAA
+972 IGTIGGAAA
-981 NAAGELAAM
+981 DAAGELAAM

-1036 ANFIGQAFAA
+1036 MNFIGQAFAA

-1076 LLLEEATSVFGERQI
+1076 LLLKEATSVFGERQI
-1091 MKAANAMQVYKDALS
+1091 MKAANAMQVYKEALS

-1121 FERITGDARGT
+1121 IERFTGDAFGT
-1132 YAARMAQYKEGIY
+1132 YAARMAQYREGIY

-1206 RKYLENLIELKD
+1206 RKYLENLIELKG

-1287 LQDNLKSI
+1287 LQDDLKSI

-1308 VMELLDDFYS
+1308 VMDLLDDFYS

-1323 MDAAEA
+1323 MDTAEA

-1343 ELWKPDSTTQS
+1343 ELWKPDATTQS
-1354 GKAGAFTTT
+1354 GKAGAFTT
-1363 MTQDQGTKL
+1363 MTQDQGSKL

-1392 IAEGLGASL
+1392 IAEGLGSSL

>member
-144 AALLQDTLGD
+144 ATLLQDTLGD

-354 ISEWYDVLL
+354 IAEWYDVLL

-400 ANKVKGATGGFGRW
+400 ADKVKGATGGFGRW

-424 ILPGDMDREVD
+424 ILPSEMDREVD
-435 KSNEEVKAR
+435 KSNEKVKAR

-458 EAKKLVEDIADLGK
+458 EAKKLVEDIADLDK

-574 RVQAARKLDHTLTE
+574 RVQAARKLDRTLAE

-610 YAAER
+610 YATER

-686 GIDDAAGKRHEIL
+686 GIDDAAGRRHEIL

-796 GLLAKYRDFETQR
+796 GLLAKYRDFEAQR

-858 ASISKDNGFLKQL
+858 ASVSKDNGFLKQL

-876 SLSFDKLRELIAQA
+876 SMSFDKLRDLIAQA
-890 KQLRAYLNG
+890 KQLQAYLNG

-939 KSGSNKWENIFK
+939 KGGTNKWENIFK

-972 IGTIGSAAA
+972 IGTIGGAAA
-981 NAAGELAAM
+981 DAAGELAAM

-1036 ANFIGQAFAA
+1036 MNFIGQAFAA

-1076 LLLEEATSVFGERQI
+1076 LLLKEATSVFGERQI
-1091 MKAANAMQVYKDALS
+1091 MKAANAMQVYKEALS

-1121 FERITGDARGT
+1121 IERFTGDAFGT
-1132 YAARMAQYKEGIY
+1132 YAARMAQYREGIY

-1287 LQDNLKSI
+1287 LQDDLKSI

-1308 VMELLDDFYS
+1308 VMDLLDDFYS

-1343 ELWKPDSTTQS
+1343 ELWKPDATTQS
-1354 GKAGAFTTT
+1354 GKAGAFTT

-1392 IAEGLGASL
+1392 IAEGLGSSL

>member
-354 ISEWYDVLL
+354 IAEWYDVLL

-400 ANKVKGATGGFGRW
+400 ADKVKGATGGFGRW

-424 ILPGDMDREVD
+424 ILPSEMDREVD

-486 SGDVSKL
+486 SGNVSKL

-523 RAEAQNAFEQEKARI
+523 RAEAQNAFEQEKSRI

-551 LRKAGGKV
+551 LRKAGGNV
-559 TPGQKSTILAQAAAQ
+559 TPGQKGTILAQAAAQ

-686 GIDDAAGKRHEIL
+686 GIDDAAGRRHEIL

-785 DTKNRELADLS
+785 DTKNRELSDLS
-796 GLLAKYRDFETQR
+796 GLLAKYRDFEAQR

-890 KQLRAYLNG
+890 KELQAYLNG

-907 FISAAELKNIEK
+907 FISAADLKNIEK

-930 LDKLLQTGK
+930 LDKLLKTGK
-939 KSGSNKWENIFK
+939 SNGSNKWEGIFK

-972 IGTIGSAAA
+972 IGTIGGAAA
-981 NAAGELAAM
+981 DAAGELAAM

-1076 LLLEEATSVFGERQI
+1076 LLLEEATNVFGERQI

-1121 FERITGDARGT
+1121 FERITGDALGT
-1132 YAARMAQYKEGIY
+1132 YAARMAQYREGIY

-1287 LQDNLKSI
+1287 LQDDLKSI

-1308 VMELLDDFYS
+1308 VMDLLDDFYS

-1343 ELWKPDSTTQS
+1343 ELWKPDATTQS
-1354 GKAGAFTTT
+1354 GKAGAFTT

-1392 IAEGLGASL
+1392 IAEGLGSSL

>member
-22 AGKSAEA
+22 VGKSAEA

-354 ISEWYDVLL
+354 IAEWYDVLL

-400 ANKVKGATGGFGRW
+400 ADKVKGATGGFGRW

-424 ILPGDMDREVD
+424 ILPSEMDREVD
-435 KSNEEVKAR
+435 KSNEKVKAR

-574 RVQAARKLDHTLTE
+574 RVQAARKLDHTLAE

-610 YAAER
+610 YATAR

-686 GIDDAAGKRHEIL
+686 GIDDAAGRRHEIL

-764 QDTEGN
+764 QDMEGN

-796 GLLAKYRDFETQR
+796 SLLAKYRDFEAQR

-858 ASISKDNGFLKQL
+858 ASVSKDNGFLKQL
-871 FGDYS
+871 FGDYLS
-876 SLSFDKLRELIAQA
+876 MSFDKLRDLIAQA
-890 KQLRAYLNG
+890 KQLQAYLNG

-939 KSGSNKWENIFK
+939 KGGTNKWENIFK

-972 IGTIGSAAA
+972 IGTIGGAAA
-981 NAAGELAAM
+981 DAAGELAAM

-1036 ANFIGQAFAA
+1036 MNFIGQAFAA

-1076 LLLEEATSVFGERQI
+1076 LLLKEATSVFGERQI
-1091 MKAANAMQVYKDALS
+1091 MKAANAMQVYKEALS

-1121 FERITGDARGT
+1121 IERFTGDAFGT
-1132 YAARMAQYKEGIY
+1132 YAARMAQYREGIY

-1206 RKYLENLIELKD
+1206 RKYLENLIELKG

-1287 LQDNLKSI
+1287 LQDDLKSI

-1308 VMELLDDFYS
+1308 VMDLLDDFYS

-1323 MDAAEA
+1323 MDTAEA

-1343 ELWKPDSTTQS
+1343 ELWKPDATTQS
-1354 GKAGAFTTT
+1354 GKAGAFTT
-1363 MTQDQGTKL
+1363 MTQDQGSKL

-1392 IAEGLGASL
+1392 IAEGLGSSL

>member
-1 MPKPVEIEFLMRD
+1 MRD

-354 ISEWYDVLL
+354 IAEWYDVLL

-400 ANKVKGATGGFGRW
+400 ADKVKGATGGFGRW

-424 ILPGDMDREVD
+424 MLPSEMDREVD
-435 KSNEEVKAR
+435 KSNEKVKAR

-574 RVQAARKLDHTLTE
+574 RVQAARKLDHTLAE

-610 YAAER
+610 YATER

-686 GIDDAAGKRHEIL
+686 GIDDAAGRRHEIL

-796 GLLAKYRDFETQR
+796 GLLAKYRDFEAQR

-871 FGDYS
+871 FGDYL

-890 KQLRAYLNG
+890 KELQAYLNG

-907 FISAAELKNIEK
+907 FISAADLKNIEK

-939 KSGSNKWENIFK
+939 KGGTNKWENIFK

-972 IGTIGSAAA
+972 IGTIGGVAAD
-981 NAAGELAAM
+981 AAGELAAM

-1036 ANFIGQAFAA
+1036 MNFIGQAFAA

-1076 LLLEEATSVFGERQI
+1076 LLLKEATSVFGERQI
-1091 MKAANAMQVYKDALS
+1091 MKAANAMQVYKEALS
-1106 QFEAEMKGSAPTMNW
+1106 QFEAEMKGSTPTMNW
-1121 FERITGDARGT
+1121 IERFTGDAFGT
-1132 YAARMAQYKEGIY
+1132 YAARMAQYREGIY

-1287 LQDNLKSI
+1287 LQDDLKSI

-1308 VMELLDDFYS
+1308 VMDLLDDFYS

-1343 ELWKPDSTTQS
+1343 ELWKPDATTQS
-1354 GKAGAFTTT
+1354 GKAGASTT

-1392 IAEGLGASL
+1392 IAEGLGSSL

>member
-1 MPKPVEIEFLMRD
+1 MPKPIEIEFLMRD
-14 KLSGGLDA
+14 KLSGGLEA

-38 QSITERIAAQR
+38 QSITERIATQR

-354 ISEWYDVLL
+354 IAEWYDVLL

-400 ANKVKGATGGFGRW
+400 ADKVKGATGGFGRW

-424 ILPGDMDREVD
+424 ILLSEMDREVD

-574 RVQAARKLDHTLTE
+574 RVQAARKLDHTLAE

-615 EDAERKHDKAI
+615 EGAERKHDKAI

-661 DAARLAEKGWQDA
+661 NAARLAEKGWQDA

-686 GIDDAAGKRHEIL
+686 GIDDAAGRRHEIL

-796 GLLAKYRDFETQR
+796 GLLAKYRDFEAQR

-858 ASISKDNGFLKQL
+858 ASVSKDNGFLKQL

-876 SLSFDKLRELIAQA
+876 SMSFDKLRDLIAQA
-890 KQLRAYLNG
+890 KQLQAYLNG

-939 KSGSNKWENIFK
+939 KGGTNKWENIFK

-972 IGTIGSAAA
+972 IGTIGGAAA
-981 NAAGELAAM
+981 DAAGELAAM

-1036 ANFIGQAFAA
+1036 MNFIGQAFAA

-1076 LLLEEATSVFGERQI
+1076 LLLKEATSVFGERQI
-1091 MKAANAMQVYKDALS
+1091 MKAANAMQVYKEALS

-1121 FERITGDARGT
+1121 IERFTGDAFGT
-1132 YAARMAQYKEGIY
+1132 YAARMAQYREGIY

-1206 RKYLENLIELKD
+1206 RKYLENLIELKG

-1257 GDMCDDISSKLEELA
+1257 GDMCDDISAKLEELA

-1287 LQDNLKSI
+1287 LQDDLKSI

-1308 VMELLDDFYS
+1308 AMDLLDDFYS

-1323 MDAAEA
+1323 MNAAEA

-1354 GKAGAFTTT
+1354 GKAGASTT

-1392 IAEGLGASL
+1392 IAEGLGSSL

>member
-354 ISEWYDVLL
+354 IAEWYDVLL

-400 ANKVKGATGGFGRW
+400 ADKVKGATGGFGRW

-424 ILPGDMDREVD
+424 ILPSEMDREVD

-574 RVQAARKLDHTLTE
+574 RVQAARKLDHTLAE

-610 YAAER
+610 YATER

-686 GIDDAAGKRHEIL
+686 GIDDAAGRRHEIL

-796 GLLAKYRDFETQR
+796 GLLAKYRDFEAQR

-829 ANSEQIDRAIA
+829 ANSEQIDRAIT

-858 ASISKDNGFLKQL
+858 ASVSKDNGFLKQL

-876 SLSFDKLRELIAQA
+876 SMSFDKLRDLIAQA
-890 KQLRAYLNG
+890 KQLQAYLNG

-930 LDKLLQTGK
+930 LDKLLQMGK
-939 KSGSNKWENIFK
+939 KGGTNKWENIFK

-972 IGTIGSAAA
+972 IGTIGGAAA
-981 NAAGELAAM
+981 DAAGELAAM

-1036 ANFIGQAFAA
+1036 MNFIGQAFAA

-1076 LLLEEATSVFGERQI
+1076 LLLKEATSVFGERQI
-1091 MKAANAMQVYKDALS
+1091 MKAANAMQVYKEALS

-1121 FERITGDARGT
+1121 IERFTGDAFGT
-1132 YAARMAQYKEGIY
+1132 YAARMAQYREGIY

-1206 RKYLENLIELKD
+1206 RKYLENLIELKG

-1287 LQDNLKSI
+1287 LQDDLKSI

-1308 VMELLDDFYS
+1308 VMDLLDDFYS

-1343 ELWKPDSTTQS
+1343 ELWKPDATTQS
-1354 GKAGAFTTT
+1354 GKAGAFTT
-1363 MTQDQGTKL
+1363 MAQDQGTKL

-1392 IAEGLGASL
+1392 IAEGLGSSL

>member
-22 AGKSAEA
+22 VGKSAEA

-354 ISEWYDVLL
+354 IAEWYDVLL

-400 ANKVKGATGGFGRW
+400 ADKVKGATGGFGRW

-424 ILPGDMDREVD
+424 ILPSEMDREVD
-435 KSNEEVKAR
+435 KSNEKVKAR

-574 RVQAARKLDHTLTE
+574 RVQAARKLDHTLAE

-610 YAAER
+610 YATER
-615 EDAERKHDKAI
+615 EDVERKHDKAI

-686 GIDDAAGKRHEIL
+686 GIDDAAGRRHEIL

-764 QDTEGN
+764 QDMEGN

-796 GLLAKYRDFETQR
+796 SLLAKYRDFEAQR

-858 ASISKDNGFLKQL
+858 ASVSKDNGFLKQL
-871 FGDYS
+871 FGDYLS
-876 SLSFDKLRELIAQA
+876 MSFDKLRDLIAQA
-890 KQLRAYLNG
+890 KQLQAYLNG

-939 KSGSNKWENIFK
+939 KGGTNKWENIFK

-972 IGTIGSAAA
+972 IGTIGGAAA
-981 NAAGELAAM
+981 DAAGELAAM

-1036 ANFIGQAFAA
+1036 MNFIGQAFAA

-1076 LLLEEATSVFGERQI
+1076 LLLKEATSVFGERQI
-1091 MKAANAMQVYKDALS
+1091 MKAANAMQVYKEALS

-1121 FERITGDARGT
+1121 IERFTGDAFGT
-1132 YAARMAQYKEGIY
+1132 YAARMAQYREGIY

-1206 RKYLENLIELKD
+1206 RKYLENLIELKG

-1287 LQDNLKSI
+1287 LQDDLKSI

-1308 VMELLDDFYS
+1308 VMDLLDDFYS

-1323 MDAAEA
+1323 MDTAEA

-1343 ELWKPDSTTQS
+1343 ELWKPDATTQS
-1354 GKAGAFTTT
+1354 GKAGAFTT
-1363 MTQDQGTKL
+1363 MTQDQGSKL

-1392 IAEGLGASL
+1392 IAEGLGSSL

>member
-75 TEMRAEIEACTRAL
+75 TEMRTEIEACTRAL

-131 RQNSQEYQTMAQR
+131 RQNSQEYQMMAQR

-354 ISEWYDVLL
+354 IAEWYDVLL

-400 ANKVKGATGGFGRW
+400 ADKVKGATGGFGRW

-424 ILPGDMDREVD
+424 ILPSEMDREVD

-472 ESGLGGFIAPPKDG
+472 ESGLGEFIAPPKDG

-574 RVQAARKLDHTLTE
+574 RVQAARKLDHTLAE

-610 YAAER
+610 YATER

-686 GIDDAAGKRHEIL
+686 GIDDAAGRRHEIL

-796 GLLAKYRDFETQR
+796 GLLAKYRDFEAQR

-858 ASISKDNGFLKQL
+858 ASVSKDNGFLKQL

-876 SLSFDKLRELIAQA
+876 SMSFDKLRDLIAQA
-890 KQLRAYLNG
+890 KQLQAYLNG

-939 KSGSNKWENIFK
+939 KGGTNKWENIFK

-972 IGTIGSAAA
+972 IGTIGGAAA
-981 NAAGELAAM
+981 DAAGELAAM

-1036 ANFIGQAFAA
+1036 MNFIGQAFAA

-1076 LLLEEATSVFGERQI
+1076 LLLKEATSVFGERQI
-1091 MKAANAMQVYKDALS
+1091 MKAANAMQVYKEALS

-1121 FERITGDARGT
+1121 IERFTGDAFGT
-1132 YAARMAQYKEGIY
+1132 YAARMAQYREGIY

-1206 RKYLENLIELKD
+1206 RKYLENLIELKG

-1287 LQDNLKSI
+1287 LQDDLKSI

-1308 VMELLDDFYS
+1308 VMDLLDDFYS

-1343 ELWKPDSTTQS
+1343 ELWKPDATTQS
-1354 GKAGAFTTT
+1354 GKAGAFTT
-1363 MTQDQGTKL
+1363 MAQDQGTKL

-1392 IAEGLGASL
+1392 IAEGLGSSL

>member
-14 KLSGGLDA
+14 KLSGGLEA

-38 QSITERIAAQR
+38 QSITERIATQR

-348 FGYYNT
+348 FGCYNT
-354 ISEWYDVLL
+354 IAEWYDVLL

-400 ANKVKGATGGFGRW
+400 ADKVKGATGGFGRW

-424 ILPGDMDREVD
+424 ILLSEMDREVD

-574 RVQAARKLDHTLTE
+574 RVQAARKLDHTLAE

-615 EDAERKHDKAI
+615 EGAERKHDKAI

-661 DAARLAEKGWQDA
+661 NAARLAEKGWQDA

-686 GIDDAAGKRHEIL
+686 GIDDAAGRRHEIL

-796 GLLAKYRDFETQR
+796 GLLAKYRDFEAQR

-858 ASISKDNGFLKQL
+858 ASVSKDNGFLKQL

-876 SLSFDKLRELIAQA
+876 SMSFDKLRDLIAQA
-890 KQLRAYLNG
+890 KQLQAYLNG

-939 KSGSNKWENIFK
+939 KGGTNKWENIFK

-972 IGTIGSAAA
+972 IGTIGGAAA
-981 NAAGELAAM
+981 DAAGELAAM

-1036 ANFIGQAFAA
+1036 MNFIGQAFAA

-1076 LLLEEATSVFGERQI
+1076 LLLKEATSVFGERQI
-1091 MKAANAMQVYKDALS
+1091 MKAANAMQVYKEALS

-1121 FERITGDARGT
+1121 IERFTGDAFGT
-1132 YAARMAQYKEGIY
+1132 YAARMAQYREGIY

-1206 RKYLENLIELKD
+1206 RKYLENLIELKG

-1257 GDMCDDISSKLEELA
+1257 GDMCDDISAKLEELA

-1287 LQDNLKSI
+1287 LQDDLKSI

-1308 VMELLDDFYS
+1308 AMDLLDDFYS

-1323 MDAAEA
+1323 MNAAEA

-1354 GKAGAFTTT
+1354 GKAGASTT

-1392 IAEGLGASL
+1392 IAEGLGSSL

>member
-354 ISEWYDVLL
+354 IAEWYDVLL

-400 ANKVKGATGGFGRW
+400 ADKVKGATGGFGRW

-424 ILPGDMDREVD
+424 MLPSEMDREVD
-435 KSNEEVKAR
+435 KSNEKVKAR

-574 RVQAARKLDHTLTE
+574 RVQAARKLDHTLAE

-610 YAAER
+610 YATER

-686 GIDDAAGKRHEIL
+686 GIDDAAGRRHEIL

-796 GLLAKYRDFETQR
+796 GLLAKYRDFEAQR

-871 FGDYS
+871 FGDYL

-890 KQLRAYLNG
+890 KELQAYLNG

-907 FISAAELKNIEK
+907 FISAADLKNIEK

-939 KSGSNKWENIFK
+939 KGGTNKWENIFK

-972 IGTIGSAAA
+972 IGTIGGVAAD
-981 NAAGELAAM
+981 AAGELAAM

-1036 ANFIGQAFAA
+1036 MNFIGQAFAA

-1076 LLLEEATSVFGERQI
+1076 LLLKEATSVFGERQI
-1091 MKAANAMQVYKDALS
+1091 MKAANAMQVYKEALS
-1106 QFEAEMKGSAPTMNW
+1106 QFEAEMKGSTPTMNW
-1121 FERITGDARGT
+1121 IERFTGDAFGT
-1132 YAARMAQYKEGIY
+1132 YAARMAQYREGIY

-1287 LQDNLKSI
+1287 LQDDLKSI

-1308 VMELLDDFYS
+1308 VMDLLDDFYS

-1343 ELWKPDSTTQS
+1343 ELWKPDATTQS
-1354 GKAGAFTTT
+1354 GKAGAFTT

-1392 IAEGLGASL
+1392 IAEGLGSSL

>member
-222 ALNKDSAF
+222 ALNEDSAF

-354 ISEWYDVLL
+354 IAEWYDVLL

-400 ANKVKGATGGFGRW
+400 TDKVKGATGGFGRW

-424 ILPGDMDREVD
+424 ILPSEMDREVD

-458 EAKKLVEDIADLGK
+458 EAKKLVEGIADLGK

-574 RVQAARKLDHTLTE
+574 RVQAARKLDHTLAE

-610 YAAER
+610 YATER

-686 GIDDAAGKRHEIL
+686 GIDDAAGRRHEIL

-796 GLLAKYRDFETQR
+796 GLLAKYRDFEAQR

-858 ASISKDNGFLKQL
+858 ASVSKDNGFLKQL

-876 SLSFDKLRELIAQA
+876 SMSFDKLRDLIAQA
-890 KQLRAYLNG
+890 KQLQAYLNG

-939 KSGSNKWENIFK
+939 KGGTNKWENIFK

-972 IGTIGSAAA
+972 IGTIGGAAA
-981 NAAGELAAM
+981 DAAGELAAM

-1036 ANFIGQAFAA
+1036 MNFIGQAFAA

-1076 LLLEEATSVFGERQI
+1076 LLLKEATSVFGERQI
-1091 MKAANAMQVYKDALS
+1091 MKAANAMQVYKEALS

-1121 FERITGDARGT
+1121 IERFTGDAFGT
-1132 YAARMAQYKEGIY
+1132 YAARMAQYREGIY

-1206 RKYLENLIELKD
+1206 RKYLENLIELKG

-1257 GDMCDDISSKLEELA
+1257 GDMCDDISAKLEELA

-1287 LQDNLKSI
+1287 LQDDLKSI

-1308 VMELLDDFYS
+1308 VMDLLDDFYS

-1323 MDAAEA
+1323 MDTAEA

-1338 EEMGY
+1338 EGMGY
-1343 ELWKPDSTTQS
+1343 ELWKPDATTQS
-1354 GKAGAFTTT
+1354 GKAGAFTT
-1363 MTQDQGTKL
+1363 MTQDQGSKL

-1392 IAEGLGASL
+1392 IVEGLGSSL

>member
-230 RLVTVVK
+230 RLVMAVK

-290 AAAAKAKERVEI
+290 AAAAKVKERVEI

-354 ISEWYDVLL
+354 IAEWYDVLL

-400 ANKVKGATGGFGRW
+400 ADKVKGATGGFGRW

-424 ILPGDMDREVD
+424 ILPSEMDREVD

-523 RAEAQNAFEQEKARI
+523 RAEAQNAFEQEKSRI

-551 LRKAGGKV
+551 LRKAGGNV
-559 TPGQKSTILAQAAAQ
+559 TPGQKGTILAQAAAQ

-615 EDAERKHDKAI
+615 EDAERKHNKAI

-686 GIDDAAGKRHEIL
+686 GIDDAAGRRHEIL

-785 DTKNRELADLS
+785 DTKNRELSDLS
-796 GLLAKYRDFETQR
+796 GLLAKYRDFEAQR

-890 KQLRAYLNG
+890 KELQAYLNG

-907 FISAAELKNIEK
+907 FISAADLKNIEK

-930 LDKLLQTGK
+930 LDKLLKTGK
-939 KSGSNKWENIFK
+939 SNGSNKWEGIFK

-972 IGTIGSAAA
+972 IGTIGGAAA
-981 NAAGELAAM
+981 DAAGELAAM

-1076 LLLEEATSVFGERQI
+1076 LLLEEATNVFGERQI

-1121 FERITGDARGT
+1121 FERITGDALGT
-1132 YAARMAQYKEGIY
+1132 YAARMAQYREGIY

-1287 LQDNLKSI
+1287 LQDDLKSI

-1308 VMELLDDFYS
+1308 VMDLLDDFYS

-1343 ELWKPDSTTQS
+1343 ELWKPDATTQS
-1354 GKAGAFTTT
+1354 GKAGAFTT

-1392 IAEGLGASL
+1392 IAEGLGSSL

>member
-61 LRRQYDRLGPGKAQ
+61 LRRQYDQLGPGKAQ

-244 ANTRLAASL
+244 ANTRLATSL

-354 ISEWYDVLL
+354 IAEWYDVLL

-400 ANKVKGATGGFGRW
+400 ADKVKGATGGFGRW

-458 EAKKLVEDIADLGK
+458 EAKSLVDEIANIGQ
-472 ESGLGGFIAPPKDG
+472 EFNIGGFIAPPKDG

-523 RAEAQNAFEQEKARI
+523 RAEAQNAFEQEKQRI
-538 AKEEQERLQLYER
+538 DEEERQRLELYER
-551 LRKAGGKV
+551 LRRSSADV
-559 TPGQKSTILAQAAAQ
+559 SPEQRAAIIAQAATQ
-574 RVQAARKLDHTLTE
+574 RVQAAQAYDNVMNA
-588 IDKKEEKADADH
+588 ISEK
-600 LENLLKTYKD
+600 
-610 YAAER
+610 
-615 EDAERKHDKAI
+615 ERKD
-626 AALRSHL
+626 
-633 SDERLAALG
+633 DEERR
-642 KQMTD
+642 KRQ
-647 RFVGNVDLLARPMI
+647 
-661 DAARLAEKGWQDA
+661 QD
-674 GEGIATV
+674 
-681 FSSQF
+681 Q
-686 GIDDAAGKRHEIL
+686 
-699 ITPIL
+699 
-704 PNGDVLS
+704 
-711 EEELNAYI
+711 
-719 DESLNGAEDILKADT
+719 
-734 LGLVIAVD
+734 
-742 VDPDGTAGE
+742 
-751 ALHLLQEKYYALK
+751 LQ
-764 QDTEGN
+764 
-770 AASDARIRRALKVAE
+770 S
-785 DTKNRELADLS
+785 
-796 GLLAKYRDFETQR
+796 LLAKYRDFEAQR

-840 VARQKIEEG
+840 VAHQKIEEG

-890 KQLRAYLNG
+890 KQLLAYLNG
-899 KGSAEGIT
+899 KESAEGIT

-939 KSGSNKWENIFK
+939 KGGSSKWENIFK
-951 TFEKGLAELKG
+951 TFEKGMAELKG
-962 ANGIKDISGA
+962 ANGIKEISGA

-981 NAAGELAAM
+981 DAAGELAAM

-1036 ANFIGQAFAA
+1036 VNFIGQAFAA

-1121 FERITGDARGT
+1121 FERITGDALGT

-1287 LQDNLKSI
+1287 LQDDLKSI

-1308 VMELLDDFYS
+1308 VMDLLDDFYS

-1323 MDAAEA
+1323 MDAAQS
-1329 WMEEFAKRA
+1329 WMDEFAKRA
-1338 EEMGY
+1338 EQMGY
-1343 ELWKPDSTTQS
+1343 ELWKPDGTTQS
-1354 GKAGAFTTT
+1354 GKTGAFTTT

>member
-120 QGAMAKMRLEG
+120 QGAMAKMRLDG

-354 ISEWYDVLL
+354 IAEWYDVLL

-400 ANKVKGATGGFGRW
+400 ADKVKGATGGFGRW

-424 ILPGDMDREVD
+424 ILPSEMDREVD
-435 KSNEEVKAR
+435 KSNEKVKAR

-574 RVQAARKLDHTLTE
+574 RVQAARKLDHTLAE

-610 YAAER
+610 YATER

-686 GIDDAAGKRHEIL
+686 GIDDAAGRRHEIL

-796 GLLAKYRDFETQR
+796 NLLAKYRDFEAQR

-858 ASISKDNGFLKQL
+858 ASVSKDNGFLKQL

-876 SLSFDKLRELIAQA
+876 SMSFDKLRDLIAQA
-890 KQLRAYLNG
+890 KQLQAYLNG

-939 KSGSNKWENIFK
+939 KGGTNKWENIFK

-972 IGTIGSAAA
+972 IGTIGGAAA
-981 NAAGELAAM
+981 DAAGELAAM

-1036 ANFIGQAFAA
+1036 MNFIGQAFAA

-1076 LLLEEATSVFGERQI
+1076 LLLKEATSVFGERQI
-1091 MKAANAMQVYKDALS
+1091 MKAANAMQVYKEALS

-1121 FERITGDARGT
+1121 IERFTGDAFGT
-1132 YAARMAQYKEGIY
+1132 YAARMAQYREGIY

-1206 RKYLENLIELKD
+1206 RKYLENLIELKG

-1287 LQDNLKSI
+1287 LQDDLKSI

-1308 VMELLDDFYS
+1308 VMDLLDDFYS

-1323 MDAAEA
+1323 MDTAEA

-1343 ELWKPDSTTQS
+1343 ELWKPDATTQS
-1354 GKAGAFTTT
+1354 GKAGAFTT
-1363 MTQDQGTKL
+1363 MTQDQGSKL

-1392 IAEGLGASL
+1392 IAEGLGSSL

>member
-38 QSITERIAAQR
+38 QSITERIVAQR

-354 ISEWYDVLL
+354 IAEWYDVLL

-400 ANKVKGATGGFGRW
+400 ADKVKGATGGFGRW

-424 ILPGDMDREVD
+424 ILPSEMDREVD

-574 RVQAARKLDHTLTE
+574 RVQAARKLDHTLAE

-610 YAAER
+610 YATER

-686 GIDDAAGKRHEIL
+686 GIDDAAGRRHEIL

-796 GLLAKYRDFETQR
+796 GLLAKYRDFEAQR

-858 ASISKDNGFLKQL
+858 ASVSKDNGFLKQL

-876 SLSFDKLRELIAQA
+876 SMSFDKLRDLIAQA
-890 KQLRAYLNG
+890 KQLQAYLNG

-930 LDKLLQTGK
+930 LDKLLQMGK
-939 KSGSNKWENIFK
+939 KGGTNKWENIFK

-972 IGTIGSAAA
+972 IGTIGGAAA
-981 NAAGELAAM
+981 DAAGELAAM

-1036 ANFIGQAFAA
+1036 MNFIGQAFAA

-1076 LLLEEATSVFGERQI
+1076 LLLKEATSVFGERQI
-1091 MKAANAMQVYKDALS
+1091 MKAANAMQVYKEALS

-1121 FERITGDARGT
+1121 IERFTGDAFGT
-1132 YAARMAQYKEGIY
+1132 YAARMAQYREGIY

-1206 RKYLENLIELKD
+1206 RKYLENLIELKG

-1287 LQDNLKSI
+1287 LQDDLKSI

-1308 VMELLDDFYS
+1308 VMDLLDDFYS

-1343 ELWKPDSTTQS
+1343 ELWKPDATTQS
-1354 GKAGAFTTT
+1354 GKAGAFTT
-1363 MTQDQGTKL
+1363 MAQDQGTKL

-1392 IAEGLGASL
+1392 IAEGLGSSL

>member
-354 ISEWYDVLL
+354 IAEWYDVLF
-363 QKGEAYIQMLFL
+363 QKGEAYIRMLFL

-400 ANKVKGATGGFGRW
+400 ADKVKGATGGFGRW

-419 GAQMG
+419 GAQMR
-424 ILPGDMDREVD
+424 ILPSEMDREVD

-574 RVQAARKLDHTLTE
+574 RVQAARKLDHTLAE

-610 YAAER
+610 YATER

-686 GIDDAAGKRHEIL
+686 GIDDAAGRRHEIL

-796 GLLAKYRDFETQR
+796 GLLAKYRDFEAQR

-858 ASISKDNGFLKQL
+858 ASVSKDNGFLKQL

-876 SLSFDKLRELIAQA
+876 SMSFDKLRDLIAQA
-890 KQLRAYLNG
+890 KQLQAYLNG

-939 KSGSNKWENIFK
+939 KGGTNKWENIFK

-972 IGTIGSAAA
+972 IGTIGGAAA
-981 NAAGELAAM
+981 DAAGELAAM

-1036 ANFIGQAFAA
+1036 MNFIGQAFAA

-1076 LLLEEATSVFGERQI
+1076 LLLKEATSVFGERQI
-1091 MKAANAMQVYKDALS
+1091 MKAANAMQVYKEALS

-1121 FERITGDARGT
+1121 IERFTGDAFGT
-1132 YAARMAQYKEGIY
+1132 YAARMAQYREGIY

-1206 RKYLENLIELKD
+1206 RKYLENLIELKG

-1257 GDMCDDISSKLEELA
+1257 GDMCDDISAKLEELA

-1287 LQDNLKSI
+1287 LQDDLKSI

-1308 VMELLDDFYS
+1308 VMDLLDDFYS

-1323 MDAAEA
+1323 MDTAEA

-1343 ELWKPDSTTQS
+1343 ELWKPDATTQS
-1354 GKAGAFTTT
+1354 GKAGAFTT
-1363 MTQDQGTKL
+1363 MTQDQGSKL

-1392 IAEGLGASL
+1392 IAEGLGSSL

>member
-354 ISEWYDVLL
+354 IAEWYDVLL

-400 ANKVKGATGGFGRW
+400 ADKVKGATGGFGRW

-424 ILPGDMDREVD
+424 ILPSEMDREVD

-574 RVQAARKLDHTLTE
+574 RVQAARKLDHTLAE

-610 YAAER
+610 YATER

-686 GIDDAAGKRHEIL
+686 GIDDAAGRRHEIL

-796 GLLAKYRDFETQR
+796 GLLAKYRDFEAQR

-858 ASISKDNGFLKQL
+858 ASVSKDNGFLKQL
-871 FGDYS
+871 FGDYLS
-876 SLSFDKLRELIAQA
+876 MSFDKLRDLIAQA
-890 KQLRAYLNG
+890 KQLQAYLNG

-930 LDKLLQTGK
+930 LDKLLQMGK
-939 KSGSNKWENIFK
+939 KGGTNKWENIFK

-972 IGTIGSAAA
+972 IGTIGGAAA
-981 NAAGELAAM
+981 DAAGELAAM

-1036 ANFIGQAFAA
+1036 MNFIGQAFAA

-1076 LLLEEATSVFGERQI
+1076 LLLKEATSVFGERQI
-1091 MKAANAMQVYKDALS
+1091 MKAANAMQVYKEALS

-1121 FERITGDARGT
+1121 IERFTGDAFGT
-1132 YAARMAQYKEGIY
+1132 YAARMAQYREGIY

-1206 RKYLENLIELKD
+1206 RKYLENLIELKG

-1287 LQDNLKSI
+1287 LQDDLKSI

-1308 VMELLDDFYS
+1308 VMDLLDDFYS

-1343 ELWKPDSTTQS
+1343 ELWKPDATTQS
-1354 GKAGAFTTT
+1354 GKAGAFTT
-1363 MTQDQGTKL
+1363 MAQDQGTKL

-1392 IAEGLGASL
+1392 IAEGLGSSL

>member
-354 ISEWYDVLL
+354 IAEWYNVLL

-400 ANKVKGATGGFGRW
+400 ADKVKGATGGFGRW
-414 MAKVG
+414 MAKVA

-424 ILPGDMDREVD
+424 MLPSEMDREVD
-435 KSNEEVKAR
+435 KSNEKVKAR

-574 RVQAARKLDHTLTE
+574 RVQAARKLDHTLAE

-610 YAAER
+610 YATER

-686 GIDDAAGKRHEIL
+686 GIDDAAGRRHEIL

-796 GLLAKYRDFETQR
+796 GLLAKYRDFEAQR

-871 FGDYS
+871 FGDYL

-890 KQLRAYLNG
+890 KELQAYLNG

-907 FISAAELKNIEK
+907 FISAADLKNIEK

-939 KSGSNKWENIFK
+939 KGGTNKWENIFK

-972 IGTIGSAAA
+972 IGTIGGVAAD
-981 NAAGELAAM
+981 AAGELAAM

-1036 ANFIGQAFAA
+1036 MNFIGQAFAA

-1076 LLLEEATSVFGERQI
+1076 LLLKEATSVFGERQI
-1091 MKAANAMQVYKDALS
+1091 MKAANAMQVYKEALS
-1106 QFEAEMKGSAPTMNW
+1106 QFEAEMKGSTPTMNW
-1121 FERITGDARGT
+1121 IERFTGDAFGT
-1132 YAARMAQYKEGIY
+1132 YAARMAQYREGIY

-1287 LQDNLKSI
+1287 LQDDLKSI

-1308 VMELLDDFYS
+1308 VMDLLDDFYS

-1343 ELWKPDSTTQS
+1343 ELWKPDATTQS
-1354 GKAGAFTTT
+1354 GKAGASTT

-1392 IAEGLGASL
+1392 IAEGLGSSL

>member
-14 KLSGGLDA
+14 KLSGGLNA

-354 ISEWYDVLL
+354 IAEWYDVLL

-400 ANKVKGATGGFGRW
+400 ADKVKGATGGFGRW

-424 ILPGDMDREVD
+424 ILPSEMDREVD

-505 RRIEDTRISLM
+505 QRIENTRIALM

-551 LRKAGGKV
+551 LRKAGGNV

-574 RVQAARKLDHTLTE
+574 RVQAAWKLDHTLVE

-615 EDAERKHDKAI
+615 EDAERKHDEAI

-686 GIDDAAGKRHEIL
+686 GIDDAAGRRHEIL

-742 VDPDGTAGE
+742 VDPNGTAGE

-796 GLLAKYRDFETQR
+796 GLLAKYRDFEAQR

-876 SLSFDKLRELIAQA
+876 SLSLDKLRELIAQA
-890 KQLRAYLNG
+890 KELRAYLNG

-907 FISAAELKNIEK
+907 FISAADLKNIEK

-939 KSGSNKWENIFK
+939 KGGTNKWENIFK

-972 IGTIGSAAA
+972 IGTIGGAAA
-981 NAAGELAAM
+981 DAAGELAAM

-1028 IGAAIGEA
+1028 IGAAVGEA
-1036 ANFIGQAFAA
+1036 MNFIGQAFAA

-1076 LLLEEATSVFGERQI
+1076 LLLKEATNVFGERQI

-1106 QFEAEMKGSAPTMNW
+1106 QFEAEMKGSAPKMNW
-1121 FERITGDARGT
+1121 FEYLTGDARGT
-1132 YAARMAQYKEGIY
+1132 YAKRMAQYQEGIY

-1287 LQDNLKSI
+1287 LQDDLKSI
-1295 YASGKSEEDIAYD
+1295 YSSGKSEEDIAYD
-1308 VMELLDDFYS
+1308 AMDLLDDFYS

-1323 MDAAEA
+1323 MNAAEA

-1354 GKAGAFTTT
+1354 GKAGAFTT

-1392 IAEGLGASL
+1392 IAEGLGSSL

>member
-284 YSDSQE
+284 YSE

-764 QDTEGN
+764 QDTE
-770 AASDARIRRALKVAE
+770 
-785 DTKNRELADLS
+785 
-796 GLLAKYRDFETQR
+796 
-809 AEIRRQG
+809 
-816 NEDIA
+816 
-821 ALEEQRTE
+821 

-907 FISAAELKNIEK
+907 FISTAELKNIEK

-981 NAAGELAAM
+981 DAAGELAAM